1 MRRCPTTLPG
11 GFHDA
16 ASLATPQASPG
27 GEAAAVQCRHRPQ
40 KEAGRSPGASSTIV
54 DPYLCILYYINHYM

>member
-1 MRRCPTTLPG
+1 MPDNPTG

-16 ASLATPQASPG
+16 GRPTTPQASPG

-40 KEAGRSPGASSTIV
+40 KEAGRSPGTPSTIINSR
-54 DPYLCILYYINHYM
+54 LSILYYINRCM